1 MAKNFAKMRQAMAKK
16 VQVSQPEPHPTEI
29 SADVET
35 ISPEPQA
42 ATEEKEPVSHAKL
55 EESTSVQRSISR
67 PPALEPE
74 GQIIRVPIEEVYAE
88 VQVRPEGDFE
98 NEETDGMDKTFD
110 LVGVL
115 QPPRCYPRD
124 KRGYRIWMGETR
136 LRKLRAA
143 GETEIDIYVGKP
155 PKDDKVRILGQMIE
169 NIQRAN
175 LKPLATGRGIK
186 ELIDKWKMTSDEI
199 ADALGKNKTWVSKHL
214 SLVDA
219 PEHVVSVL
227 DKDVMGDNV
236 TADLELVYNLTAVNR
251 LDESKAKQLVEEARK
266 NGLTRAAVKEVLDGL
281 KNRNKE
287 NGSSPA
293 AVKPVRKKKS
303 TSVVPIMETVA
314 HQVIVRV
321 GEKEGLLLTDKL
333 PDYFG
338 YLWVKVEDEESC
350 VRAED
355 VTLLGVREA

>member
-1 MAKNFAKMRQAMAKK
+1 MAKNFAKMRQALAKK
-16 VQVSQPEPHPTEI
+16 AQVAQSETHPAEL
-29 SADVET
+29 SSDVEMT
-35 ISPEPQA
+35 RPALQA
-42 ATEEKEPVSHAKL
+42 AREEKEPVSHAKL

-67 PPALEPE
+67 PSALEPE

-88 VQVRPEGDFE
+88 LQVRPEGDFE

-186 ELIDKWKMTSDEI
+186 ELIDKWNMTSDEI
-199 ADALGKNKTWVSKHL
+199 AEALGKNKTWVSKHL

-227 DKDVMGDNV
+227 DKDVMGENV

-251 LDESKAKQLVEEARK
+251 LDENKAKQLVEEARK

-281 KNRNKE
+281 KNRHNDKSAPPAA
-287 NGSSPA
+287 GKPAKKRKAISPA
-293 AVKPVRKKKS
+293 
-303 TSVVPIMETVA
+303 PIMEYVT

-338 YLWVKVEDEESC
+338 YLWVAVDGEESC
-350 VRAED
+350 VKAED